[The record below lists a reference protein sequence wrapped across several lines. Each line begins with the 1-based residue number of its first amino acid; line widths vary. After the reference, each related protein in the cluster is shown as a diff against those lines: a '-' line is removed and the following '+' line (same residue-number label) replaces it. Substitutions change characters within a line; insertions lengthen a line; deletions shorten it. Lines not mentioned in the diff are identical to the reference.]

1 MVPFTTT
8 WPDTAPSSCNQPHL
22 GRTPPSSQEPSRGQ
36 VKRPPTRCKTCTAC
50 RVRKVKCD
58 GGSPHCGSC
67 GNAGRRCVYP
77 QDARYQNKPTRAEIQ
92 RLEAHIDSIWEAV
105 REREAGPA
113 AHASEAAVTERPTQA
128 TRAATPS
135 PAQPLV
141 CPAKR
146 PETENP
152 PNETERSHQD
162 LSPAEMDIV
171 GVLGQDGEL
180 VVHGVS
186 SMHYDQHN
194 QQQQQL
200 HLPGDPRTGT
210 TPEEDE
216 ASSRQREQRQQ
227 VSKARLVANA
237 AFQRQRESVLL
248 RNPSVT
254 QDANFGCADPD
265 TALHL
270 LDIYFNRIHFTY
282 LFSYRPAI
290 MDSLIT
296 KGPYCN
302 VLLLAAVYFSS
313 STFSDRAAVRAQ
325 RDQFY
330 SSFRLALVDHI
341 DKPSVPSA
349 VGLLLCSAAL
359 VACGRLSA
367 GWVMSGMAYRMM
379 LDLGCH
385 FVLDCPRRNLPD
397 EMILLTDIEVE
408 MRKRLYWGGYLVDAT
423 QSLYLGRPPYLRT
436 VPARVPQVFLDTY
449 EELDV
454 WAPYVDTMSASPE
467 INTILSA
474 YAPQPAY
481 AVSTFMAMLRLLEIS
496 SRLVHSFYNIDSLRQ
511 TRQIIRDARS
521 SIEENLGR
529 WYESRP
535 KHLRFNPEADKEPT
549 PPPHQLTPLT
559 TYHTL
564 TILLHRPFLAN
575 RYLSTHIS
583 EEERAAGEQTSIQA
597 AVKIYHLLQRYHLA
611 FTMRRAPY
619 LISYAAHS
627 ALLVLLAQDPSAR
640 DQVLDKISF
649 LWCTLGDL
657 QGGGNYGLKKPIES
671 LSVLMAKLGMS
682 TFEQQGGDPVGENG
696 NASDSIHIGGN
707 HGLVP
712 TEQFSF
718 GNEGGVYENQWSKF
732 QEHDLFSG
740 SMDCAFPNS
749 GLDGVN
755 WLLNDISWVWSTG
768 LEG

>member
-1 MVPFTTT
+1 MVLFTTT
-8 WPDTAPSSCNQPHL
+8 WSDTAPSTRNQPHL
-22 GRTPPSSQEPSRGQ
+22 GRTPPPSQEPSRGQ

-105 REREAGPA
+105 HERDA
-113 AHASEAAVTERPTQA
+113 AAAVHASEPAGTERPTQA
-128 TRAATPS
+128 TRAVTTS

-141 CPAKR
+141 SPAKR
-146 PETENP
+146 PENESL

-186 SMHYDQHN
+186 SMHYNQHN
-194 QQQQQL
+194 QQQQL
-200 HLPGDPRTGT
+200 RPSVDPRTEA

-216 ASSRQREQRQQ
+216 ASKRQREQLQQ

-248 RNPSVT
+248 RNPSVM
-254 QDANFGCADPD
+254 QDVNFGCADPD
-265 TALHL
+265 IALHL

-302 VLLLAAVYFSS
+302 MLLLSAVYFSS

-330 SSFRLALVDHI
+330 ASFRLALMDHI
-341 DKPSVPSA
+341 DQPSVPSA

-359 VACGRLSA
+359 VSCGRLSA
-367 GWVMSGMAYRMM
+367 GWVTSGIAYRMI

-385 FVLDCPRRNLPD
+385 FVLDCHRRNLPD

-423 QSLYLGRPPYLRT
+423 QSLYLGRLPYLRT

-467 INTILSA
+467 VNTVLSA

-481 AVSTFMAMLRLLEIS
+481 AVSTFTTMLGLLEIS

-511 TRQIIRDARS
+511 ARKMIRDARGK
-521 SIEENLGR
+521 IEEDLGR

-535 KHLRFNPEADKEPT
+535 NHLRFNPKADKEPT

-583 EEERAAGEQTSIQA
+583 EKERAAGEQASIQA
-597 AVKIYHLLQRYHLA
+597 AGKIYHLLRRYDLA
-611 FTMRRAPY
+611 FTMRRAP
-619 LISYAAHS
+619 
-627 ALLVLLAQDPSAR
+627 
-640 DQVLDKISF
+640 
-649 LWCTLGDL
+649 
-657 QGGGNYGLKKPIES
+657 
-671 LSVLMAKLGMS
+671 
-682 TFEQQGGDPVGENG
+682 
-696 NASDSIHIGGN
+696 
-707 HGLVP
+707 
-712 TEQFSF
+712 
-718 GNEGGVYENQWSKF
+718 
-732 QEHDLFSG
+732 
-740 SMDCAFPNS
+740 
-749 GLDGVN
+749 
-755 WLLNDISWVWSTG
+755 
-768 LEG
+768 